1 MKLKQLI
8 QKLQEI
14 DSKYDRGLDVFTV
27 AEPGIVQI
35 FNVAETEIAESEGE
49 LITLEE
55 DQEITVNS
63 VFLEWN

>member
-14 DSKYDRGLDVFTV
+14 DSKYDRDLYVFTV

-35 FNVAETEIAESEGE
+35 FNVAETEIVESEGE

-63 VFLEWN
+63 VFLDWN